1 MTRPGL
7 QVQSLHGRLH
17 QLAVAGGE
25 RSATL
30 IAFLQL
36 AREATGTKVAAFLGR
51 DATGQLALERL
62 DGPANLVPSDA
73 LLDCARVAGERGLQ
87 QRRTVGDWC
96 LLAQPVAGCGTLPE
110 VVLVVGPE
118 SCVELASTRV
128 LPLVATHFSLW
139 QLNQQ
144 SSHWRWESE
153 VTAAMLDLV
162 GKLARSESLTTAAQL
177 AANEL
182 QRFFRCR
189 QVALGLV
196 SSSAVC
202 RLQAIS
208 ETPQFDP
215 QSESARQ
222 LEGALSEAILRNR
235 LSSWPAAES
244 SPRHALLLHRGLA
257 ESQRCEAVVSV
268 PLPAASGKARGAL
281 LLTGER
287 HLLSPNMANALRVL
301 AEQLSAAFA
310 GVEQSCRSPWSKLAD
325 HLRQSAL
332 ARPGKILAVC
342 LALLVAIMCLPWQY
356 SVSAPCLVEAE
367 SRNVIVAPYTGLV
380 RESHVQPGD
389 RVLIA
394 QPIALMDDREMTW
407 ELTAAT
413 ADRARAEKTRD
424 KAVAVQKIIEAQI
437 AQFETDR
444 HAVRMQLLQERLDHL
459 SVNSP
464 IAGVVIESHLENAVN
479 APVKSG
485 QPLAEIAPLHPV
497 RVEIA
502 LPEEVLAHIAPG
514 MTVELQ
520 LEGCDEQRRGQ
531 LTLIR
536 PQAELRGGRNVFV
549 GEVLLDNMDEHLR
562 PGMSGHARVLAKW
575 QCLGWIWLHKAG
587 TKLSWA
593 LGW

>member
-1 MTRPGL
+1 M
-7 QVQSLHGRLH
+7 HGRLH

-30 IAFLQL
+30 IAFFKL
-36 AREATGTKVAAFLGR
+36 AARGHGDENAAAFLGR
-51 DATGQLALERL
+51 DATGQFALERL
-62 DGPANLVPSDA
+62 DGPANLVPRRRA
-73 LLDCARVAGERGLQ
+73 ARLCPSG
-87 QRRTVGDWC
+87 RRTWPTTTANRRRLVSPGAARGW
-96 LLAQPVAGCGTLPE
+96 VGTLPE

-118 SCVELASTRV
+118 WCAELASTRV

-139 QLNQQ
+139 QLNRR

-257 ESQRCEAVVSV
+257 ESQHCEAVVSV

-287 HLLSPNMANALRVL
+287 HLLSPNMANALRSL
-301 AEQLSAAFA
+301 AEPLSAAFA

-325 HLRQSAL
+325 HLRQSAWP
-332 ARPGKILAVC
+332 ARERF
-342 LALLVAIMCLPWQY
+342 WR
-356 SVSAPCLVEAE
+356 SA
-367 SRNVIVAPYTGLV
+367 
-380 RESHVQPGD
+380 
-389 RVLIA
+389 
-394 QPIALMDDREMTW
+394 
-407 ELTAAT
+407 
-413 ADRARAEKTRD
+413 
-424 KAVAVQKIIEAQI
+424 
-437 AQFETDR
+437 
-444 HAVRMQLLQERLDHL
+444 
-459 SVNSP
+459 
-464 IAGVVIESHLENAVN
+464 
-479 APVKSG
+479 
-485 QPLAEIAPLHPV
+485 
-497 RVEIA
+497 
-502 LPEEVLAHIAPG
+502 
-514 MTVELQ
+514 
-520 LEGCDEQRRGQ
+520 
-531 LTLIR
+531 
-536 PQAELRGGRNVFV
+536 
-549 GEVLLDNMDEHLR
+549 
-562 PGMSGHARVLAKW
+562 
-575 QCLGWIWLHKAG
+575 
-587 TKLSWA
+587 
-593 LGW
+593 